1 MLPHDERPY
10 AFCPMCGGDLETRS
24 IKTSE
29 PERLVCARC
38 GFIFY
43 LDPKVAVGTIIT
55 DEVGDIVLV
64 RRAIEPGYGKWVFP
78 GGFVDR
84 GEEVLVAAVREA
96 REETGLEV
104 RLERLLNV
112 YSYKGSVPVII
123 VYTATMIGGCLAC
136 DDEGLE
142 ARFFAPET
150 IPWNDLAFRSTRE
163 ALADFLGGRTGVPV
177 PPPVM
182 QR

>member
-10 AFCPMCGGDLETRS
+10 AFCPMCGGELETRS
-24 IKTSE
+24 VKMNE
-29 PERLVCARC
+29 PERLVCSRC

-55 DEVGDIVLV
+55 DPQQQIVLV
-64 RRAIEPGYGKWVFP
+64 RRAIQPGYGKWVFP

-84 GEEVLVAAVREA
+84 GEEVHVAAVREA

-104 RLERLLNV
+104 TLERLLNV
-112 YSYKGSVPVII
+112 YSYRGSVPVII
-123 VYTATMIGGCLAC
+123 VYTARIIGGCLEC

-142 ARFFAPET
+142 ARFFAPDA
-150 IPWNDLAFRSTRE
+150 IPWDELAFRSTAE
-163 ALADFLGGRTGVPV
+163 ALRQFLEEIRG
-177 PPPVM
+177 
-182 QR
+182 